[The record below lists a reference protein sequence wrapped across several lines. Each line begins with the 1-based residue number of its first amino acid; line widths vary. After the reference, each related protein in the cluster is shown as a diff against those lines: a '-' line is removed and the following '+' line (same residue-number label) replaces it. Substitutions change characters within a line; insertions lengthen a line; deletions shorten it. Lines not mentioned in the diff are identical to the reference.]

1 METSTA
7 SKWDSLKNFL
17 TKVLAVIG
25 LIVLICGAIKGAAE
39 VKDLFW
45 PPKPQI
51 EAQNC
56 RVTDD
61 LKSLCF
67 DLMINNPASKAC
79 SVLSID
85 LNVLNGLKVDLQRV
99 FFKIPETMPE
109 FITIPAGQAGLIKL
123 CGDFKG
129 KKLELPPDQTSVK
142 GILTIKF
149 NTNDT
154 ITQNISFILY
164 RYSN

>member
-1 METSTA
+1 METPTA

-25 LIVLICGAIKGAAE
+25 LIAVICGAIKGAAE

-67 DLMINNPASKAC
+67 DLRINNPASKTC

-85 LNVLNGLKVDLQRV
+85 LNVLNRLKVDLHRY
-99 FFKIPETMPE
+99 FFKIPETIPE
-109 FITIPAGQAGLIKL
+109 FITIPAGQADLIKL
-123 CGDFKG
+123 CGDFNG
-129 KKLELPPDQTSVK
+129 KKLELPPDQNSIK
-142 GILTIKF
+142 GKLVVKF
-149 NTNDT
+149 NTNDK
-154 ITQNISFILY
+154 ITENISFTLD
-164 RYSN
+164 RHSN